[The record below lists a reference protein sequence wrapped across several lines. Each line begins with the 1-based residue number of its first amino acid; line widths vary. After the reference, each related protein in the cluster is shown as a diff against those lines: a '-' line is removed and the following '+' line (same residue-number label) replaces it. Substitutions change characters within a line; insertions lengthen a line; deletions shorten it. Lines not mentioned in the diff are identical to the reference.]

1 MNIILLYFR
10 PHSCNYGDFVIITVM
25 FSSSGKCFGNRGQI
39 HETHELFFQS
49 IAVLVSRNPSGQI
62 HTNSSVPLTSLL
74 DIFGKEIA
82 GDVFAVERAVL
93 LYNICWYSL
102 KSYPSKDTRYL

>member
-1 MNIILLYFR
+1 MKRMLLFLSFY
-10 PHSCNYGDFVIITVM
+10 SCNYGDFVIITIM
-25 FSSSGKCFGNRGQI
+25 FSFSGKCFGDRGQI
-39 HETHELFFQS
+39 HETHEFFFQS
-49 IAVLVSRNPSGQI
+49 IAVLVSRNTSGHI

-74 DIFGKEIA
+74 DFIGTEIV
-82 GDVFAVERAVL
+82 GDVFTVERAII